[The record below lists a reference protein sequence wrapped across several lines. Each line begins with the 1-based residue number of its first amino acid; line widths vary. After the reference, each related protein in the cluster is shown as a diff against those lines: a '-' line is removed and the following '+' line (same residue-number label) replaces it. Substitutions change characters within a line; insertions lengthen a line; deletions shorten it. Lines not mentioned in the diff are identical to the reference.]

1 MLNVLWAAMI
11 GLAVIW
17 GAFTGNMEAVTNG
30 AIEAAE
36 DAVTLCI
43 TMLGIMSLWT
53 GMMEVARAGGLIE
66 KLTGLIRPFLHFMFP
81 RIPKGHKAEEYI
93 SANII
98 ANVLGLGWA
107 ATPAGL
113 KAMEHLQELNEE
125 DCRKTGRPADTASR
139 EMCTFLI
146 LNITSL
152 QLIPVNIITYRSQ
165 YGSVNPAA
173 IVGPAILATMA
184 STLVGIL
191 FAKLMGRKRNV

>member
-1 MLNVLWAAMI
+1 MLNYLWAAMI

-17 GAFTGNMEAVTNG
+17 AAFTGNMEAVTNG
-30 AIEAAE
+30 ALQSAGE
-36 DAVTLCI
+36 AVTLCV

-53 GMMEVARAGGLIE
+53 GMMEVASRGGLIE
-66 KLTGLIRPFLHFMFP
+66 KLTRLIRPFLRWMFP
-81 RIPKGHKAEEYI
+81 EIPRGHRAEESI

-113 KAMEHLQELNEE
+113 KAMEQLQELNRENCIRE
-125 DCRKTGRPADTASR
+125 GHSADTASR
-139 EMCTFLI
+139 AMCTFLI
-146 LNITSL
+146 LNISSL

-173 IVGPAILATMA
+173 VTGPAILATLI
-184 STLVGIL
+184 STLAGIV
-191 FAKLMGRKRNV
+191 FARAMGRKKRA